1 MKAALLVVDVQ
12 NSFSPPTWLTD
23 RIKVLL
29 PNLLSVATVER
40 HDESQVP
47 FQKQLGWNPGA
58 SDECLVK
65 VNRVF
70 IKHGYLPPPQLV
82 SYLLTQTVDRVFVC
96 GLQAETCV
104 LAAGFALFDAGL
116 KPTVI
121 ADIVVGSSL
130 DPSGALG
137 VRLWRH
143 HFGSVAETYQQVL
156 HERI

>member
-47 FQKQLGWNPGA
+47 FQKQLGWNPDA
-58 SDECLVK
+58 SDVCLVN

-82 SYLLTQTVDRVFVC
+82 SYLRAQAVDRVFVC

-121 ADIVVGSSL
+121 ADVVVGSSL

>member
-23 RIKVLL
+23 RIKILL

-70 IKHGYLPPPQLV
+70 IKHGYLTPPQLV
-82 SYLLTQTVDRVFVC
+82 YYLLTQTVDRVFVC

-116 KPTVI
+116 KPTII
-121 ADIVVGSSL
+121 ADAVVGSAL
-130 DPSGALG
+130 EPGGGLGGHPS
-137 VRLWRH
+137 
-143 HFGSVAETYQQVL
+143 
-156 HERI
+156 